1 MYNKTKQDKEHIQLE
16 LGHCGLVFIC
26 PCWNFFSLTCQ
37 KFNPFFNFKKKKNSY
52 YSYYGLN
59 SILVPQ

>member
-26 PCWNFFSLTCQ
+26 PCWNFFSLVKNLTH
-37 KFNPFFNFKKKKNSY
+37 FLTLKKKK
-52 YSYYGLN
+52 
-59 SILVPQ
+59 ILLFRSLLWSK